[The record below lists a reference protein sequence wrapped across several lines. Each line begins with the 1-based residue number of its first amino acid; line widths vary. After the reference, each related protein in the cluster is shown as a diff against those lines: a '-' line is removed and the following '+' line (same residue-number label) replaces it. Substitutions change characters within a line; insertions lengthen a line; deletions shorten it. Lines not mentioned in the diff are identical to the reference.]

1 MKKIL
6 IILNLVIFFVI
17 FISLDKNIE
26 ENKNEMILKITDLSN
41 LTAIK
46 ISKQNDI
53 IILKKTNDYDW
64 IIKTPVERN
73 ADHFALSNF
82 ITIFTHLKLES
93 LYEYNELVKR
103 GEMLK
108 DYGIDYNSTQIE
120 LTKDDLW
127 VTIKIGNKTRD
138 NKSIF
143 CAIKDNE
150 VKDFSIWRIST
161 ELNNLVNTPFM
172 EWADSKL
179 INSSLYKIDSITST
193 FKSNNGT
200 ETETTL
206 LKNNND
212 WHFVKPF
219 TAKANNEDVRLLL
232 NKLLTEEIVD
242 LSSYKDS
249 NKTSGNLENSWVIKL
264 EIKSIEKTHIY
275 YMSELINLETGKY
288 RLCKSNF
295 GDDVFKIN
303 NAFVSTLSDWSTK
316 LRERKVIDIN
326 ADQIKKISLHN
337 KRHKFEVNNEVA
349 NNWLVTEDNNHS
361 YAGDNED
368 IFNLIKN
375 LNNIEAKEFISFN
388 QSESGILLNNKD
400 ENNFTIKIG
409 KKDGTSKTILIQINE
424 NDATLWKTYM
434 VEDSLLCLV
443 EDDWNSIL
451 NKEPY
456 EYKNRNIL
464 LPGEEISEIELID
477 LESNN
482 TVVLVEN
489 NDETEDLFTGSF
501 RVDKYINNRSDND
514 GTWKNGDWVP
524 WNYKLKVI
532 IKRKNDIEIKTS
544 RIIYLTEQLN
554 DNYWFGSLEDD
565 NLTFIISSNF
575 AKILNP
581 IIKKKNSDY

>member
-93 LYEYNELVKR
+93 LYEYDELLKR

-108 DYGIDYNSTQIE
+108 DYGIDNNSTQIE

-143 CAIKDNE
+143 CAIKDNDD
-150 VKDFSIWRIST
+150 KDFSIWRIST

-489 NDETEDLFTGSF
+489 NDETKDLFTGSF

-514 GTWKNGDWVP
+514 GTWKDGDWVP
-524 WNYKLKVI
+524 WNYKLKVF
-532 IKRKNDIEIKTS
+532 IESENATEFKISK
-544 RIIYLTEQLN
+544 IIYLTEQLN
-554 DNYWFGSLEDD
+554 DNYWFGSLQDD
-565 NLTFIISSNF
+565 NLTFNISSNF
-575 AKILNP
+575 AKIINP
-581 IIKKKNSDY
+581 IIKK

>member
-1 MKKIL
+1 M
-6 IILNLVIFFVI
+6 
-17 FISLDKNIE
+17 
-26 ENKNEMILKITDLSN
+26 
-41 LTAIK
+41 
-46 ISKQNDI
+46 
-53 IILKKTNDYDW
+53 
-64 IIKTPVERN
+64 
-73 ADHFALSNF
+73 
-82 ITIFTHLKLES
+82 
-93 LYEYNELVKR
+93 
-103 GEMLK
+103 
-108 DYGIDYNSTQIE
+108 
-120 LTKDDLW
+120 
-127 VTIKIGNKTRD
+127 
-138 NKSIF
+138 
-143 CAIKDNE
+143 
-150 VKDFSIWRIST
+150 
-161 ELNNLVNTPFM
+161 
-172 EWADSKL
+172 
-179 INSSLYKIDSITST
+179 YKIDSITST

-489 NDETEDLFTGSF
+489 NDETKDLFTGSF

-514 GTWKNGDWVP
+514 GTWKDGDWVP
-524 WNYKLKVI
+524 WNYKLKVF
-532 IKRKNDIEIKTS
+532 IESENATEFKISK
-544 RIIYLTEQLN
+544 IIYLTEQLN
-554 DNYWFGSLEDD
+554 DNYWFGSLQDD
-565 NLTFIISSNF
+565 NLTFNISSNF

-581 IIKKKNSDY
+581 IIKK

>member
-93 LYEYNELVKR
+93 LYEYDELLKR

-108 DYGIDYNSTQIE
+108 DYGIDNNSTQIE

-143 CAIKDNE
+143 CAIKDNDD
-150 VKDFSIWRIST
+150 KDFSIWRIST

-514 GTWKNGDWVP
+514 GTWKDGDWVP
-524 WNYKLKVI
+524 WNYKLKVF
-532 IKRKNDIEIKTS
+532 IESENATEFKISK
-544 RIIYLTEQLN
+544 IIYLTEQLN
-554 DNYWFGSLEDD
+554 DNYWFGSLQDD
-565 NLTFIISSNF
+565 NLTFNISSNF

-581 IIKKKNSDY
+581 IIKK

>member
-93 LYEYNELVKR
+93 LYEYDELLKR

-108 DYGIDYNSTQIE
+108 DYGIDNNSTQIE

-143 CAIKDNE
+143 CAIKDNDD
-150 VKDFSIWRIST
+150 KDFSIWRIST

-489 NDETEDLFTGSF
+489 NDETKDLFTGSF

-514 GTWKNGDWVP
+514 GTWKDGDWVP
-524 WNYKLKVI
+524 WNYKLKVF
-532 IKRKNDIEIKTS
+532 IESENATEFKISK
-544 RIIYLTEQLN
+544 IIYLTEQLN
-554 DNYWFGSLEDD
+554 DNYWFGSLQDD
-565 NLTFIISSNF
+565 NLTFNISSNF

-581 IIKKKNSDY
+581 IIKK

>member
-93 LYEYNELVKR
+93 LYEYDELLKR

-108 DYGIDYNSTQIE
+108 DYGIDNNSTQIE

-143 CAIKDNE
+143 CAIKDNDD
-150 VKDFSIWRIST
+150 KDFSIWRIST

-514 GTWKNGDWVP
+514 GTWKDGDWVP
-524 WNYKLKVI
+524 WNYKLKVF
-532 IKRKNDIEIKTS
+532 IESENATEFKISK
-544 RIIYLTEQLN
+544 IIYLTEQLN
-554 DNYWFGSLEDD
+554 DNYWFGSLQDD
-565 NLTFIISSNF
+565 NLTFNISSNF
-575 AKILNP
+575 AKIINP
-581 IIKKKNSDY
+581 IIKK